1 MSSLYTSTSVKIVAI
16 FATLVALGSITTDFF
31 TDNCGDSA
39 LCFWTVG
46 PTVLLAVS
54 GILTYFASSTI
65 LLSVILILSFFGT
78 PFEGLWAI
86 LDVLDYQLHPSAVSA
101 IGNVNI
107 VFEFLATIGG
117 VAVFVCA
124 LAGLQFFTLFEPIV
138 EFLLTIPTPVETKI
152 FSTFAII
159 SSIGLFVT
167 DRSAVGSWWIVSVGI
182 FLSGVLGFFATS
194 KVLTS
199 ATIVLAV
206 LGLGFTIWQVTQDAH
221 SASSCA
227 LVWQG
232 LGIASSATVF
242 LVEML
247 TVGFFGLFA
256 PVLDAIT
263 TLLSGILDVPTP
275 LYVKTLSLFAAG
287 AAIGLFVSDIV
298 TVNYTDYFW
307 TTSIPLFLAGV
318 FSYFATSKGLLY
330 STIVLSAAGVGTT
343 TWELFATNAE
353 RSTTGGTGLDAL
365 VWESLAIAG
374 GVAVFVSALWIIVF
388 RKSSSSSYVTLPT
401 YGSHL

>member
-1 MSSLYTSTSVKIVAI
+1 
-16 FATLVALGSITTDFF
+16 
-31 TDNCGDSA
+31 
-39 LCFWTVG
+39 
-46 PTVLLAVS
+46 
-54 GILTYFASSTI
+54 
-65 LLSVILILSFFGT
+65 
-78 PFEGLWAI
+78 
-86 LDVLDYQLHPSAVSA
+86 
-101 IGNVNI
+101 
-107 VFEFLATIGG
+107 
-117 VAVFVCA
+117 
-124 LAGLQFFTLFEPIV
+124 
-138 EFLLTIPTPVETKI
+138 
-152 FSTFAII
+152 
-159 SSIGLFVT
+159 
-167 DRSAVGSWWIVSVGI
+167 
-182 FLSGVLGFFATS
+182 
-194 KVLTS
+194 
-199 ATIVLAV
+199 
-206 LGLGFTIWQVTQDAH
+206 
-221 SASSCA
+221 
-227 LVWQG
+227 
-232 LGIASSATVF
+232 
-242 LVEML
+242 ML